1 MRECGVIVS
10 LSNKGRTDREEL
22 QTQQQA
28 LPALWKEAEIN
39 VVNPMLAATFLL
51 LGRGH
56 QTYFACCLL
65 RGIKGDLQRDRVF
78 VCWIVEHQN
87 GIYRVVSIPWSSF

>member
-1 MRECGVIVS
+1 MRGDNPVMGDSHVRECGVIVS

-65 RGIKGDLQRDRVF
+65 RRIKGGLITR
-78 VCWIVEHQN
+78 
-87 GIYRVVSIPWSSF
+87 